1 MKWNNHSDL
10 DGQHA
15 FLSASKYHWINY
27 DDDKLIFMY
36 KTAMAAEQGT
46 ILHAL
51 ASDLIKNRRELK
63 DETSTLGMFVRDCIH
78 YNMRSEQVI
87 KYSENAFGTADAIS
101 FNGKTLRIFDLK
113 TGSIKAHMEQL
124 MIYAAYFCLEYG
136 KDPRKID
143 IDLRIY
149 QNDDIELCDPPKEA
163 IIQIMETTRRFS
175 RTIDKLKE
183 ENT

>member
-1 MKWNNHSDL
+1 
-10 DGQHA
+10 
-15 FLSASKYHWINY
+15 
-27 DDDKLIFMY
+27 
-36 KTAMAAEQGT
+36 
-46 ILHAL
+46 
-51 ASDLIKNRRELK
+51 
-63 DETSTLGMFVRDCIH
+63 
-78 YNMRSEQVI
+78 
-87 KYSENAFGTADAIS
+87 
-101 FNGKTLRIFDLK
+101 
-113 TGSIKAHMEQL
+113 MEQL